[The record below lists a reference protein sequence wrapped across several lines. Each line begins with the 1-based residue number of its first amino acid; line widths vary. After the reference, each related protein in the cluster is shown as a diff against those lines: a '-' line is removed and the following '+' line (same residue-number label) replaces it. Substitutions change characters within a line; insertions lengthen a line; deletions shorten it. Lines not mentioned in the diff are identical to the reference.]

1 MKVRCHKKKMP
12 GNRKAVSGANIP
24 ISPNKSYNQTRR
36 EKVRFVL
43 DGFTSL
49 VALISCSLA
58 FLTLFFTLYPQHKPS
73 NTDYLEMANAGDIE
87 SQVKLAD
94 LNYKIGHL
102 DNALYWYEIA
112 ALEESEYQ
120 GIALNNLSSI
130 YLNHTECSAWKTNVY
145 RDCMNMFQNATEAG
159 LDLAAQNLYLLLIS
173 NPPDYFGK
181 QYSTMLDYVEEQ
193 LADNEDVLRNLSQS
207 EVQWTY
213 IETIDLEQAL
223 SKYGNDPE
231 YDFVTHAPVVYN
243 EDYVSKL
250 ISYTD
255 VYKRSTDVAS
265 PTYIYIEL
273 DIT

>member
-12 GNRKAVSGANIP
+12 GNRKAVSGDNIP
-24 ISPNKSYNQTRR
+24 NSPNNSHNRTRR
-36 EKVRFVL
+36 EKVEFVL
-43 DGFTSL
+43 NGFTSL
-49 VALISCSLA
+49 AALISCSLA

-130 YLNHTECSAWKTNVY
+130 YLNHTECSVWKTNVY
-145 RDCMNMFQNATEAG
+145 RDCMNMFQNAAESG

-193 LADNEDVLRNLSQS
+193 LADNEDVLRNLSQYK
-207 EVQWTY
+207 VQWTHIGT
-213 IETIDLEQAL
+213 IELEEAL
-223 SKYGNDPE
+223 SKYGDDPE
-231 YDFVTHAPVVYN
+231 YNLITLAPFVYN
-243 EDYVSKL
+243 EDNVYKL
-250 ISYTD
+250 ISFAD

-273 DIT
+273 DNT